1 MVTPHGQG
9 RCGKRV
15 CEVCRPSA
23 GRVGPLPHISAP
35 SPTYVRILDVDGS
48 SGLQLSVTQPGS
60 VAPDPQRGEPLS
72 ALPDPRSGRPANRRP
87 DLPSITGT
95 TRPSIQHGPSRAPSP
110 IPARRRHGRASPCRP
125 CPPPPPL
132 PVRHVRRRRSG
143 PAPVGRR
150 TRVPQ
155 LPVTP
160 PSTPLATPL
169 RTPLGERPRHPHLR
183 NEAPACALAL
193 SSPSPAPSPPSR

>member
-1 MVTPHGQG
+1 MVTPQGQG

-15 CEVCRPSA
+15 CEVCRPPD
-23 GRVGPLPHISAP
+23 GRVGPLAHISEP
-35 SPTYVRILDVDGS
+35 SPTSVRVLDVDGS

-110 IPARRRHGRASPCRP
+110 IPARRRHGRF
-125 CPPPPPL
+125 PL
-132 PVRHVRRRRSG
+132 PSVPAATSAAG
-143 PAPVGRR
+143 PPRTEKAFRAGTGRASHSR
-150 TRVPQ
+150 P
-155 LPVTP
+155 
-160 PSTPLATPL
+160 ATPRNSPEHTS